1 MITHHA
7 FHSAWLGAP
16 AGLLRDPAFFSLPA
30 AERAHL
36 LALFAWVEYRPPAA
50 ERADHT
56 TPRNAGFF
64 LADLQIPFR
73 IALHKIEPTPSLAAL
88 QIQPLTRLPDPADLR
103 PFAHERFRHLPG
115 CTPERLAQR
124 YSRWT
129 ADLAAAHPDLAL
141 EISCDGRPQGYFLSR
156 PDGPTLDLTL
166 AMLRADATISGMLL
180 YHKALVHYAAAGARI
195 GAASFSADNPA
206 VLNIYARLGAAFL
219 PAEPV
224 HLHLRDP

>member
-7 FHSAWLGAP
+7 FNTAWWGAP
-16 AGLLRDPAFFSLPA
+16 AGLLRDPAFFARPA
-30 AERAHL
+30 DERQRL
-36 LALFAWVEYRPPAA
+36 LAPFAWVEYRPPADA
-50 ERADHT
+50 RADHT
-56 TPRNAGFF
+56 SPRQAGFF

-88 QIQPLTRLPDPADLR
+88 QVRPLTHLPAPADLR

-124 YSRWT
+124 YTRWT
-129 ADLAAAHPDLAL
+129 ADLASAHPSLAL

-156 PDGPTLDLTL
+156 PDGATLDLTL
-166 AMLRADATISGMLL
+166 AMLRADATLSGMLL
-180 YHKALVHYAAAGARI
+180 YHKALVHYAATGARI
-195 GAASFSADNPA
+195 GTASFSADNSA
-206 VLNIYARLGAAFL
+206 VLNIYARLGAVFL

-224 HLHLRDP
+224 HLHLRGA